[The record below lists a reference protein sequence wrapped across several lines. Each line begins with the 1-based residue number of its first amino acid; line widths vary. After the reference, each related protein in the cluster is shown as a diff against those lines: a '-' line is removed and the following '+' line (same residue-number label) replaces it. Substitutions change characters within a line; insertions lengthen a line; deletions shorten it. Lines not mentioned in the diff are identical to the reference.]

1 LRLVTYRYDEK
12 VAIGAWQAESIVDL
26 SEVAPDMV
34 SLISMGS
41 VGINQAQEAAA
52 QSAISYT
59 AEDVSL
65 LAPIP
70 IPVRNVMCL
79 GLNYA
84 EHAKESAAAD
94 GQMAELPAA
103 PIVFTKATTT
113 INGPFDTIPFD
124 STASI
129 KIDWEVELAFIIGRE
144 GKNIPV
150 SDAMDH
156 VFGYAVLNDVS
167 ARDLQKQGKQF
178 FKGKSLDG
186 SCPMGPWIL
195 TADEAPDPSSL
206 RITSRVNGVTKQD
219 SSTSLMI
226 FDVPTI
232 VSYLSKG
239 MTLLAGDIIATGTPS
254 GVGFARIPPEFLKPG
269 DVVECEIEGIGVIR
283 NEVAAVSS

>member
-1 LRLVTYRYDEK
+1 LRLVTYKYGEK

-26 SEVAPDMV
+26 SVVAPDMV

-79 GLNYA
+79 GLNYV

-103 PIVFTKATTT
+103 PIVFTKATTA

-232 VSYLSKG
+232 ISYLSKG